1 MAAASGARER
11 PLQHQR
17 IRPQRE
23 HAPSDIRDAADFL
36 VEDQITFWRDQMR
49 RVLAPP
55 RGGFWAL
62 LAENAE
68 RRNGFHRIAC
78 DHFGA
83 TPDDGKPLAEP
94 RARHRHHTEA
104 EKPSPAGIAR
114 HRQIEANPLLPYP

>member
-1 MAAASGARER
+1 MAAASGARAR
-11 PLQHQR
+11 RLCHPR
-17 IRPQRE
+17 IRPARE

-36 VEDQITFWRDQMR
+36 MEDQIAFWRDQMR

-68 RRNGFHRIAC
+68 RGKVSPRIPG
-78 DHFGA
+78 DHSGA
-83 TPDDGKPLAEP
+83 PPDEGKPLAEP

-104 EKPSPAGIAR
+104 EKPS
-114 HRQIEANPLLPYP
+114 